1 MSHSVSYCDV
11 RRYTIG
17 EGSVKVQKRKML
29 KEADTTRQSKTVP
42 VPLDTGR
49 VSNSDLEDVQ
59 FQTAPVHAGEGEL
72 LAVKDKE
79 WGFKSIVL
87 PLPF

>member
-1 MSHSVSYCDV
+1 
-11 RRYTIG
+11 
-17 EGSVKVQKRKML
+17 ML

-59 FQTAPVHAGEGEL
+59 FQTPPVHAGEGEL
-72 LAVKDKE
+72 LAVKVKG
-79 WGFKSIVL
+79 WGFES
-87 PLPF
+87 